1 MTESIVQRLRETA
14 ATLPA
19 ERVSMQALAQAHGPA
34 AHGTWLLLM
43 AVPCLLPV
51 PGVGTVLGL
60 GMAALAAAMWRGHSP
75 ASLPRRVAELQLS
88 RHWAQRVLGMLAS
101 AYAVAGRF
109 ARARLS
115 HLASVGRRS
124 WTAAAIGLMAL
135 IVVMPIPFG
144 NVLPALA
151 LMLIGLG
158 LVFRDGVAVVLGLVM
173 AGLAVCVTAGVMLMA
188 WAWGSEWLLGW
199 FSM

>member
-19 ERVSMQALAQAHGPA
+19 ERVSMQTLAQAHGPA
-34 AHGTWLLLM
+34 AHGTWLLM

-60 GMAALAAAMWRGHSP
+60 GMSALAAAMWRGQFSTC
-75 ASLPRRVAELQLS
+75 LPRRVAELS
-88 RHWAQRVLGMLAS
+88 RTWAQRVLGMLAS
-101 AYAVAGRF
+101 AYCVAGRF

-115 HLASVGRRS
+115 HLASAERRS
-124 WTAAAIGLMAL
+124 WTAAAIGLMAF

-144 NVLPALA
+144 NVLPALP
-151 LMLIGLG
+151 LVLTGLG
-158 LVFRDGVAVVLGLVM
+158 LVFRDGVAVVLGLAMV
-173 AGLAVCVTAGVMLMA
+173 ALAMCVTAGVMLMA
-188 WAWGSEWLLGW
+188 WAWGSDRLLGL
-199 FSM
+199 F

>member
-19 ERVSMQALAQAHGPA
+19 ERVSMQTLAHAHGPA

-60 GMAALAAAMWRGHSP
+60 GMVALAVAMWRGQS
-75 ASLPRRVAELQLS
+75 AACLPRRVAELELS
-88 RHWAQRVLGMLAS
+88 SHWAQRVLGMLAS

-115 HLASVGRRS
+115 HLASAEGRS

-158 LVFRDGVAVVLGLVM
+158 LVFRDGVAVVLGLAM
-173 AGLAVCVTAGVMLMA
+173 AALAMCVTAGVMLMA
-188 WAWGSEWLLGW
+188 WVWGREWLLGLL
-199 FSM
+199 

>member
-1 MTESIVQRLRETA
+1 MQ
-14 ATLPA
+14 TLA
-19 ERVSMQALAQAHGPA
+19 HAHGPA

-60 GMAALAAAMWRGHSP
+60 GMLALAVAMWRGQS
-75 ASLPRRVAELQLS
+75 AACLPRRVAELELS
-88 RHWAQRVLGMLAS
+88 SQWAQRVLSMLAS
-101 AYAVAGRF
+101 AYDVAGRF

-115 HLASVGRRS
+115 HLASAEGGS

-158 LVFRDGVAVVLGLVM
+158 LVFRDGVAVVLGLAM
-173 AGLAVCVTAGVMLMA
+173 AALAMCVTAGVMLMA
-188 WAWGSEWLLGW
+188 GIWGSEWLLALL
-199 FSM
+199 

>member
-1 MTESIVQRLRETA
+1 
-14 ATLPA
+14 
-19 ERVSMQALAQAHGPA
+19 
-34 AHGTWLLLM
+34 
-43 AVPCLLPV
+43 
-51 PGVGTVLGL
+51 
-60 GMAALAAAMWRGHSP
+60 
-75 ASLPRRVAELQLS
+75 
-88 RHWAQRVLGMLAS
+88 MLAS

-115 HLASVGRRS
+115 HLASAEGRS

-158 LVFRDGVAVVLGLVM
+158 LVFRDGVAVVLGLAM
-173 AGLAVCVTAGVMLMA
+173 AALAMCVTAGVMLMA
-188 WAWGSEWLLGW
+188 WVWGSEWLLGLL
-199 FSM
+199 